1 MLVKKWKLSK
11 SQPLYSSIC
20 AWLSLL
26 NCVAPWQKLAVPWKE
41 RAIQNEEC
49 PCLRD
54 DEPFLKWDLII
65 LIIAFTTILARIIFL
80 ISSSCQLS
88 SNYGMDDFEK
98 KGFWLPHRSWRS
110 RDFASYLHLDVFTTF
125 IRSCNSNFLVKSSRL
140 AFTVFQLIISIKHF

>member
-88 SNYGMDDFEK
+88 PNYGTDDFEK

-110 RDFASYLHLDVFTTF
+110 RDFASYLHLNVFTTF
-125 IRSCNSNFLVKSSRL
+125 IRSCNSNFLVNSSRL
-140 AFTVFQLIISIKHF
+140 AFTVFQLIISS